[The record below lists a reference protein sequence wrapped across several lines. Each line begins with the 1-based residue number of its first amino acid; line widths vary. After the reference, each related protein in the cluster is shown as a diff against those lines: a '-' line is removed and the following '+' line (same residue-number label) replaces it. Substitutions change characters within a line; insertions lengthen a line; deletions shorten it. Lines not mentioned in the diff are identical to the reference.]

1 MMVIGIQVM
10 VVVQLVKFSQTFLVW
25 WLLKDFLFVGQAV
38 EMGEDKVQNNAM
50 ILMLLLGMDALT
62 V

>member
-1 MMVIGIQVM
+1 M

>member
-38 EMGEDKVQNNAM
+38 EA
-50 ILMLLLGMDALT
+50 I
-62 V
+62 